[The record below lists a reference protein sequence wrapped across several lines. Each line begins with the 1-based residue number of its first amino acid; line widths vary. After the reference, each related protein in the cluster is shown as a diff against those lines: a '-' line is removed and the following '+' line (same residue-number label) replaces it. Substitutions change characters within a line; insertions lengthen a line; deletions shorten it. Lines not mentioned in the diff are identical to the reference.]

1 MENNWLNLRNLLEKI
16 LTDRDSIPLEVQKIF
31 NELVEERASGF
42 KNLEKRINL
51 DKLIYNYKT
60 ERRNPKDFRN
70 YQNLRELF
78 KNLRNGNINSR
89 EVLKNQINFKSDL
102 GEVRKR
108 NPDFKSEQQISVTP
122 DADKFSYLSQKVI
135 NFLEIIH
142 FHYLKLNT
150 K

>member
-16 LTDRDSIPLEVQKIF
+16 LIDRDSIPLEVQKIF

-60 ERRNPKDFRN
+60 ERRNPKDFRD

-122 DADKFSYLSQKVI
+122 DADKFSYLSQKI
-135 NFLEIIH
+135 IDFLEIIH
-142 FHYLKLNT
+142 FRYLKLNT

>member
-122 DADKFSYLSQKVI
+122 DADKFSYLSQKII

>member
-16 LTDRDSIPLEVQKIF
+16 LIDRDSIPLEVQKIF

-108 NPDFKSEQQISVTP
+108 NPDFKSE
-122 DADKFSYLSQKVI
+122 
-135 NFLEIIH
+135 
-142 FHYLKLNT
+142 
-150 K
+150 

>member
-16 LTDRDSIPLEVQKIF
+16 LIDRDSIPLEVQKIF

-51 DKLIYNYKT
+51 DKLIYNFKT

-122 DADKFSYLSQKVI
+122 DADKFSYLSQKI
-135 NFLEIIH
+135 IDFLEIIH
-142 FHYLKLNT
+142 FRCLKLNT

>member
-16 LTDRDSIPLEVQKIF
+16 LIDRDSIPLEVQKIF

-122 DADKFSYLSQKVI
+122 DADKFSYLSQKII